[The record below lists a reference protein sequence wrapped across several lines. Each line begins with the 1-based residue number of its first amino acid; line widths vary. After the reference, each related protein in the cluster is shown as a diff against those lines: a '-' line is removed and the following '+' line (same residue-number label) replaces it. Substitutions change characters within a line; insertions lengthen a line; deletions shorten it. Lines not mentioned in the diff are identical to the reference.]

1 MAIKFSCPSCG
12 KRIGAPDEAAGHAGW
27 CPMCKQ
33 RLIVPLASEPA
44 PATVG
49 TLAAARAAEEPVP
62 SRTAPSRPETMSEAA
77 GEPGRA
83 EEYGAPP
90 AAVTAGQATVI
101 RFACASCGGTV
112 SAPAST
118 AGKTGKCP
126 VCASPITVPQASSP
140 LVDGAG
146 QTPPR
151 PSSTAGPPSDRAVS
165 VSPPLAAPSGAR
177 PPPLP
182 TAKARRAPSTAPVPG
197 SRVEVHDLQD
207 VIRTLA
213 RSQPPPMAVV
223 PSAFD
228 LKEHVWLQPDETVV
242 AKYYAL
248 RLAPRFRILSFLF
261 ALLLSIPTLGVAL
274 LVYILWLFERLNG
287 VIVLTNRRFIYVGIR
302 KVFLYGSWENASI
315 NIDTISSVNCY
326 YQHGIKKFLG
336 LFISKEKLG
345 MMLEV
350 RSGAGTFKIGNVTHV
365 GRLGGPPLAPADD
378 GLQMTQQLGSLVIE
392 IQNRLKGV

>member
-1 MAIKFSCPSCG
+1 M
-12 KRIGAPDEAAGHAGW
+12 
-27 CPMCKQ
+27 
-33 RLIVPLASEPA
+33 
-44 PATVG
+44 
-49 TLAAARAAEEPVP
+49 
-62 SRTAPSRPETMSEAA
+62 
-77 GEPGRA
+77 
-83 EEYGAPP
+83 
-90 AAVTAGQATVI
+90 
-101 RFACASCGGTV
+101 
-112 SAPAST
+112 
-118 AGKTGKCP
+118 
-126 VCASPITVPQASSP
+126 
-140 LVDGAG
+140 
-146 QTPPR
+146 
-151 PSSTAGPPSDRAVS
+151 
-165 VSPPLAAPSGAR
+165 
-177 PPPLP
+177 
-182 TAKARRAPSTAPVPG
+182 
-197 SRVEVHDLQD
+197 EVHDLQD